1 MKVFRDMPA
10 GHCNYAGCPVYS
22 AVWIKMSV
30 LRHICALF
38 VVAVHLF
45 SAVAVEYAHLDRH
58 GTGSSS
64 IPELASHECGA
75 DERHL
80 PIDGTRACAAC
91 LYAFSLVATSVSH
104 PNVAAA
110 PLSRVEP
117 STFPDQSAASSDL
130 FHSGKRGPPAV

>member
-1 MKVFRDMPA
+1 MKMIGPRD
-10 GHCNYAGCPVYS
+10 
-22 AVWIKMSV
+22 ISV
-30 LRHICALF
+30 LL

-64 IPELASHECGA
+64 TPEIASHECGA

-80 PIDGTRACAAC
+80 PTDGTRACAAC

-110 PLSRVEP
+110 PLSRVEL
-117 STFPDQSAASSDL
+117 STFPGQSVASSDL